1 VAGALQDHDRAWIL
15 GERTFGKGLVQTVYP
30 LTENTGLALTTA
42 HYYTPSGRLIQRDY
56 SKISFLDYYYG
67 RKDPDSNVPQDV
79 KLTDSGRTVYGGGG
93 IAPDE
98 KYATAKLDRFQTDL
112 KLRKWAFFNFTSK
125 YFGTHEA
132 KLPKNWAPDEDI
144 LNEFH
149 RYLLQEGVNFTEAD
163 FAQHHDWIRSEL
175 RYEMYLSAFSVDE
188 ARRLAIENDA
198 EVTRAIDSLP
208 KAKALIEN
216 AKRVVAQRVRK

>member
-1 VAGALQDHDRAWIL
+1 M
-15 GERTFGKGLVQTVYP
+15 
-30 LTENTGLALTTA
+30 
-42 HYYTPSGRLIQRDY
+42 
-56 SKISFLDYYYG
+56 
-67 RKDPDSNVPQDV
+67 
-79 KLTDSGRTVYGGGG
+79 TDSGRTVYGGGG

-98 KYATAKLDRFQTDL
+98 KYPTPELDRFQIDL
-112 KLRKWAFFNFTSK
+112 KLRRYAFFIFTAK

-149 RYLLQEGVNFTEAD
+149 RYLLEDKVSFTEAE

-175 RYEMYLSAFSVDE
+175 RYEMYLTAFGVDE
-188 ARRLAIENDA
+188 ARRLKVENDPEVARAIE
-198 EVTRAIDSLP
+198 SLP
-208 KAKALIEN
+208 KAKALLEN